1 MQSSTKGRKEETK
14 ETKENRTASAISSR
28 LKRIENVFFGLGI
41 SCQTRGKIQHKLVSV
56 EAILIVLDDSHL
68 KAESIWVDSESCLP
82 AFGRL

>member
-1 MQSSTKGRKEETK
+1 MF
-14 ETKENRTASAISSR
+14 
-28 LKRIENVFFGLGI
+28 FFGLGI

-82 AFGRL
+82 TFGRL